1 MIIMIFFNYAT
12 EMYKVNAYTNIYYIV
27 YKYAVQDNIIS
38 VYNINY
44 NI

>member
-1 MIIMIFFNYAT
+1 MIFFNYAT
-12 EMYKVNAYTNIYYIV
+12 AMYKVKAHTNIYYIV
-27 YKYAVQDNIIS
+27 YKYTVQANIIS